1 MKFRFKYFSCKIFP
15 LILNELQKRLGEN
28 VGHIEKRYTF
38 EYSIKQSHI
47 MNARRNIKTTA
58 ELRQATQ
65 ADFKVGTTLVSPSY
79 SFTIV
84 EKYADGMWNAK
95 GTEGQGCKVV
105 YEGQSSIYKVAINT
119 HETL

>member
-1 MKFRFKYFSCKIFP
+1 MSGVLRIDIP
-15 LILNELQKRLGEN
+15 LSIQLNN
-28 VGHIEKRYTF
+28 
-38 EYSIKQSHI
+38 HI
-47 MNARRNIKTTA
+47 MNARRNTKTTA

>member
-1 MKFRFKYFSCKIFP
+1 MSGVLRIDIP
-15 LILNELQKRLGEN
+15 LSIQLNN
-28 VGHIEKRYTF
+28 
-38 EYSIKQSHI
+38 HI
-47 MNARRNIKTTA
+47 MNARRNTKTTA

-84 EKYADGMWNAK
+84 EKYSDGMWNAK

-105 YEGQSSIYKVAINT
+105 YEGQSSIYKVAINI